1 MKIFEIVF
9 CTGETRI
16 VFGES
21 RTQIR
26 RKWEGFGISAV
37 NRVVIH

>member
-9 CTGETRI
+9 WTGETRI

-21 RTQIR
+21 RLQIR
-26 RKWEGFGISAV
+26 KKWEGFGISEI